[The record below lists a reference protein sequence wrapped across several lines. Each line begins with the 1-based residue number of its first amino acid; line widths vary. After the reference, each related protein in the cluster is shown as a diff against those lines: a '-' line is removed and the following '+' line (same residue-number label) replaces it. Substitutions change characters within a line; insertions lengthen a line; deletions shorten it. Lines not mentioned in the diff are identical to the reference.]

1 MADASSAILFI
12 IELRRA
18 SMENW
23 VKYAILHVRMS
34 LSLGFR
40 FQVVG
45 EMQGSNNPAG
55 YASYETDK
63 SNLPVSELVAKC
75 QPFFFN

>member
-1 MADASSAILFI
+1 
-12 IELRRA
+12 
-18 SMENW
+18 
-23 VKYAILHVRMS
+23 MS
-34 LSLGFR
+34 LSLGPR

-45 EMQGSNNPAG
+45 EMQEG
-55 YASYETDK
+55 YETDK

>member
-12 IELRRA
+12 IRLRRA
-18 SMENW
+18 GIENW
-23 VKYAILHVRMS
+23 VKLAILRLRMS
-34 LSLGFR
+34 LSLGPR

-45 EMQGSNNPAG
+45 EMQEG
-55 YASYETDK
+55 YETDK